1 MSDLIKPP
9 SITEREV
16 SDMVKDLRISE
27 KKQGVCEDHPLLVR
41 SAVLGHRQSEQID
54 FKVSQIQMQMEILM
68 ADRLNPT
75 PKDEQHDRDVKVIHD
90 EDEKHFRFAVGKL
103 FKGDFEGF
111 GAGSICMVIFVLFLS
126 IGMFANIYNNIQM
139 SKRMDVVTKSLM
151 VAGEN
156 K

>member
-1 MSDLIKPP
+1 MPDLIKPP

-111 GAGSICMVIFVLFLS
+111 GAGSICMVIFVLFIS
-126 IGMFANIYNNIQM
+126 TAMCAMIYQNVKV
-139 SKRMDVVTKSLM
+139 SKRIEVMQQNVSAK
-151 VAGEN
+151 
-156 K
+156 